1 MKTNDRYICKT
12 ISLMTSVDLK
22 LEIQKVID
30 NVPDS
35 VLEEILD
42 YLKQIQN
49 TPPEKVNLMLNLG
62 SILREDKDLLQ
73 RLAL

>member
-1 MKTNDRYICKT
+1 
-12 ISLMTSVDLK
+12 MTSVDLK

-49 TPPEKVNLMLNLG
+49 TPPEKVNLMLHLG